1 MNQELNMA
9 IKVRDNCYE
18 ILDTIKR
25 IKSNLGQAKGLGI
38 WDILGGGFFA
48 SFLKHSK
55 IDNIQSDLSLLQQQI
70 KHLRD
75 IFNDSSIMRDD
86 IDFEVTDFDVVFD
99 LFLDNIF
106 SDIAVQSKL
115 NQMDDK
121 ISALEDKIVELLN
134 ELEDRYVFL
143 DED

>member
-1 MNQELNMA
+1 
-9 IKVRDNCYE
+9 
-18 ILDTIKR
+18 
-25 IKSNLGQAKGLGI
+25 
-38 WDILGGGFFA
+38 
-48 SFLKHSK
+48 
-55 IDNIQSDLSLLQQQI
+55 
-70 KHLRD
+70 
-75 IFNDSSIMRDD
+75 MRDD